1 MIRKS
6 LRDSCFGFYGLR
18 GGIIAVRHDFP
29 ARLRLTSGGALA
41 IKLDLSTTHIPNT
54 KVRLMNKGELIDAV
68 AAAADLTKTD
78 ATKAVEA
85 FVDTVTRALK
95 KGDQVSIVGFGSF
108 VVKARAARQGRNP
121 KTGEAITIAA
131 SNVPGFKAGKALKD
145 AVN

>member
-1 MIRKS
+1 
-6 LRDSCFGFYGLR
+6 
-18 GGIIAVRHDFP
+18 
-29 ARLRLTSGGALA
+29 
-41 IKLDLSTTHIPNT
+41 
-54 KVRLMNKGELIDAV
+54 MNKGELIDAV
-68 AAAADLTKTD
+68 AAAADLTKSD

-108 VVKARAARQGRNP
+108 VVKSRAARQGRNP
-121 KTGEAITIAA
+121 KTGETITIAA